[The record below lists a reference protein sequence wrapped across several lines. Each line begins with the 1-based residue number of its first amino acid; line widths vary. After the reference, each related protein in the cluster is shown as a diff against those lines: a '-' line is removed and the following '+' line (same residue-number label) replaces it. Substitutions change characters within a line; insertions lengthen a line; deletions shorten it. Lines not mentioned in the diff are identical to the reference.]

1 VRVKLIFDVGRNLSK
16 ILKVE
21 EMLEEMGVHFTAT
34 GYDAVKRQ
42 RVWVIDEESEGVK
55 VEVMVDTIW
64 KVPDA
69 PDCFG
74 EWETCDSLCA
84 FEKECCEL
92 SKRLNESDLD

>member
-1 VRVKLIFDVGRNLSK
+1 MKVVKAVFDVKERGVLDK
-16 ILKVE
+16 ILKAE
-21 EMLEEMGVHFTAT
+21 ELLQEAGVHFTAT

-42 RVWVIDEESEGVK
+42 RVWVIDEESEGVR
-55 VEVMVDTIW
+55 VEVVVD
-64 KVPDA
+64 KVPDV